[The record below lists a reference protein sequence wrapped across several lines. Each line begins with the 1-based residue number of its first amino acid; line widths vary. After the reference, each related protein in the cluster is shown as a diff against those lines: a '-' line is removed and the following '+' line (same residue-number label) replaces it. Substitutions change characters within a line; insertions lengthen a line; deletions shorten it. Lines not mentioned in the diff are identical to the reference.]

1 MSGSGTNFAEKEDN
15 FKLEEKV
22 TAKSQSIKLMQE
34 GFLQAYVDFFY
45 ITTETT
51 PSEIE
56 PSAKLQEEYKL
67 NKRKKGRFEQTEESL
82 LQLSD
87 NLVSAESFYRE
98 GQIPNCLKQQR
109 IVASQFEQLN
119 DYETA
124 SYFYKKCLDISIEG
138 QNTDGQAKAYMGLGI
153 CEEKVFNIFNAM
165 GNLETA
171 LEKANSANS
180 TKLEKEISRELV
192 RVYQII
198 AIQFQD
204 QGDFD
209 KALQFFER
217 CLTASKKSENKDQE
231 AECCQKIGAIHE
243 ILGDFEKSIEM
254 LNKFLTLCEETDNKT
269 KAGEAHK

>member
-67 NKRKKGRFEQTEESL
+67 NKRKKGRFLQTEESL

-87 NLVSAESFYRE
+87 NLVSAENFYRE
-98 GQIPNCLKQQR
+98 NNIPNSLKQQR

-138 QNTDGQAKAYMGLGI
+138 QNTEGQAKAYMGLGI

-198 AIQFQD
+198 AIQF
-204 QGDFD
+204 
-209 KALQFFER
+209 
-217 CLTASKKSENKDQE
+217 
-231 AECCQKIGAIHE
+231 
-243 ILGDFEKSIEM
+243 
-254 LNKFLTLCEETDNKT
+254 
-269 KAGEAHK
+269 